1 MNIDAIRGSRNGRS
15 IRFELSVVYIFTF
28 VALLLALYSLELSL
42 VARESQRSAKSKMA
56 SWTRTGHK
64 EVNGILNAAFVMALQ
79 SAGSI
84 SVSIDN
90 GLATRESVTG
100 VLCHSML
107 YMPSLFSAS
116 ITMPPNTLDNLDAEY
131 ISTDGLAAT
140 TYFHAGWFRGEGG
153 DVVQLKHQLS
163 NGKSY
168 EYFYED
174 PKFLQEPYFQQLE
187 EGNFLYISP
196 IYIEN
201 HPDGGDVKIFS
212 LAVPIYG
219 KGEFCGALVYDL
231 DVASF
236 AAQIASLSNELE
248 GELALIAGTGEII
261 MHCDSTM
268 LGQQAAALGDLTE
281 EQLEQAKGGEP
292 VIYVAQSPS
301 GPVMRRLE
309 NYNLLGTGEDWVI
322 MAQMPL
328 AEFQSTRNLLLLRV
342 GIGLL
347 IGILIFTVISVLLS
361 QRFARP
367 LVYVQRVLA
376 RMEGGDLSE
385 PVKLM
390 GGSREI
396 VAVQRD
402 VESLRE
408 RFSSLINELGVRA
421 RVLALGS
428 QEFREAAMKILE
440 SSEDQSA
447 RSGLVERTV
456 EELSE
461 SHNDVYENI
470 IETDRVVVATLQ
482 GLRRVVVASRQCADT
497 MEGMKG
503 KLARVESIASQTN
516 LLALNA
522 AVEAA
527 RAGEHGRG
535 FAVVAA
541 EVRKLSEHTAGVVNE
556 VKLMIEEGMQAAS
569 ESSSLAADLLPSME
583 KSSGLAKASAETSTR
598 EKEQFATISDTV
610 AALVASVE
618 VNVEASR
625 TIQSRAQSLADQAT
639 EQAVQFKDL
648 TQDN

>member
-1 MNIDAIRGSRNGRS
+1 MNVNAIHGSRNGRS

-42 VARESQRSAKSKMA
+42 VARDSRKNAESKMA

-64 EVNGILNAAFVMALQ
+64 EVNGILNSAFVMALQ

-84 SVSIDN
+84 AVSIDN
-90 GLATRESVTG
+90 GLATRETIASV
-100 VLCHSML
+100 LYHSML
-107 YMPSLFSAS
+107 YMPSLFAAS
-116 ITMPPNTLDNLDAEY
+116 VTMPPNTIDQLDAEY
-131 ISTDGLAAT
+131 INAEGLMPT

-153 DVVQLKHQLS
+153 DVVQLENTLS

-168 EYFYED
+168 KYFYED
-174 PKFLQEPYFQQLE
+174 PEYLQDLYFQELE

-196 IYIEN
+196 IYVEH
-201 HPDGGDVKIFS
+201 HPVRGAVKMFS

-219 KGEFCGALVYDL
+219 QGEFCGALVYDL
-231 DVASF
+231 EVASF
-236 AAQIASLSNELE
+236 ATQIVALSNELE
-248 GELALIAGTGEII
+248 GELALISGTGEII

-268 LGQQAAALGDLTE
+268 LGQQAAALGDLTV
-281 EQLEQAKGGEP
+281 EQLEQAKGGES
-292 VIYVAQSPS
+292 VVYVAQSPT

-328 AEFQSTRNLLLLRV
+328 AEFQSTRNRLLLRV
-342 GIGLL
+342 GGGLL
-347 IGILIFTVISVLLS
+347 AGIIIFTLISLLLS

-367 LVYVQRVLA
+367 LVYVQRALA

-385 PVKLM
+385 PIELM
-390 GGSREI
+390 RGSREI

-408 RFSSLINELGVRA
+408 RLASLINELGIRA

-428 QEFREAAMKILE
+428 QEFRDAAMKILE

-447 RSGLVERTV
+447 RSSLVERTV
-456 EELSE
+456 GELSK
-461 SHNDVYENI
+461 SHNDVYKNI

-482 GLRRVVVASRQCADT
+482 GLRRVVVASKQCTDT

-503 KLARVESIASQTN
+503 KLARVQSIASQTN

-556 VKLMIEEGMQAAS
+556 VKQMIEAGILAAS
-569 ESSSLAADLLPSME
+569 ESSSLAAELLPSME
-583 KSSGLAKASAETSTR
+583 QSSGLAKASAETSTR
-598 EKEQFATISDTV
+598 EKEQFATISRTV
-610 AALVASVE
+610 AELVASVE

-625 TIQSRAQSLADQAT
+625 AIQTRAQSLAEQAAEQAT
-639 EQAVQFKDL
+639 QFKNLSKD
-648 TQDN
+648 Q